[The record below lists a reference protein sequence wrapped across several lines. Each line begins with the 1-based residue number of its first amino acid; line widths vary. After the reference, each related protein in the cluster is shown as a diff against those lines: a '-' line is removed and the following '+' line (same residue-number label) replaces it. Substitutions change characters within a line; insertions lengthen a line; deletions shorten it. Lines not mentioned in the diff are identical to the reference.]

1 MSEEHVLILI
11 RKCCRGQLVEGLI
24 TGQLCV
30 EDNFEDQ
37 DKGLVISAI
46 NCRNAVIFQLD
57 KLVET
62 WKSHDSVNFVKSAA
76 VTHILDFNA
85 ADASST
91 ELSGQFARFETG
103 SEDVECVSKLSDY
116 SRDSGA
122 EGTVVH
128 TLVHGIS
135 KIDAVVSFS
144 EAFVEDSSPE
154 R

>member
-24 TGQLCV
+24 TSQLCV

-37 DKGLVISAI
+37 DKGLLNSQTLPPLRSFHLTQIFTVPGLVISAI

-91 ELSGQFARFETG
+91 ELSGQFARFIHPLIKYACT
-103 SEDVECVSKLSDY
+103 
-116 SRDSGA
+116 
-122 EGTVVH
+122 
-128 TLVHGIS
+128 
-135 KIDAVVSFS
+135 
-144 EAFVEDSSPE
+144 
-154 R
+154 

>member
-1 MSEEHVLILI
+1 MMFSLKH
-11 RKCCRGQLVEGLI
+11 
-24 TGQLCV
+24 
-30 EDNFEDQ
+30 
-37 DKGLVISAI
+37 
-46 NCRNAVIFQLD
+46 
-57 KLVET
+57 
-62 WKSHDSVNFVKSAA
+62 
-76 VTHILDFNA
+76 
-85 ADASST
+85 
-91 ELSGQFARFETG
+91 RFETG

>member
-1 MSEEHVLILI
+1 M
-11 RKCCRGQLVEGLI
+11 
-24 TGQLCV
+24 
-30 EDNFEDQ
+30 
-37 DKGLVISAI
+37 
-46 NCRNAVIFQLD
+46 
-57 KLVET
+57 
-62 WKSHDSVNFVKSAA
+62 
-76 VTHILDFNA
+76 
-85 ADASST
+85 
-91 ELSGQFARFETG
+91 
-103 SEDVECVSKLSDY
+103 ECVSKLSDY